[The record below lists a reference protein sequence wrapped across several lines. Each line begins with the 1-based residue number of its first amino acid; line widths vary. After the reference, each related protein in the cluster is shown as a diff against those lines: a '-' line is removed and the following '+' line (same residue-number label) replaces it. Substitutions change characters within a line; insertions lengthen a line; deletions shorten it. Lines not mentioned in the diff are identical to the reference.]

1 MIHHREEKWP
11 ERRKMLHE
19 FEHTC
24 TKFSHIG
31 KKYIYIKSSATY
43 SFTAGKQCL
52 IVNDTRKSA
61 SISAINRFL
70 HAFFPK

>member
-31 KKYIYIKSSATY
+31 KKYIYIYILSRLQHTLSLQAN
-43 SFTAGKQCL
+43 S
-52 IVNDTRKSA
+52 V
-61 SISAINRFL
+61 
-70 HAFFPK
+70 